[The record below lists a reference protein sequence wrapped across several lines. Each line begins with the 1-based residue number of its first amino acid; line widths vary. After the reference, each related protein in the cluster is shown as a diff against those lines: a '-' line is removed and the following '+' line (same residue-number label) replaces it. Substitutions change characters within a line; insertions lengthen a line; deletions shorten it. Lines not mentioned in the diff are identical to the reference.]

1 MSNTLNLTIEET
13 LNNLQLNINTLSTT
27 LTDLDVDAKMSEL
40 SQLLPALEA
49 KVNEIVKMYNDVSL
63 LQSQVNIVKN
73 N

>member
-13 LNNLQLNINTLSTT
+13 LNNLRLNINTLSTT
-27 LTDLDVDAKMSEL
+27 LTDLDVDTKMSEL